1 MGTRVLIQGVRISYP
16 HLAQPRAVQ
25 AGDTPKYGAAFLIP
39 KGHPAIAQL
48 LQAAANEMGARWG
61 ATPPPTLKPL
71 PMYDGDT
78 DPKYN
83 TVPANNGHMILNTS
97 ALDQPHLVDQNNVKL
112 VPNTA
117 GQVFYAGA
125 VVDAFVSAYPYGDKP
140 GSLSKGIAAGLD
152 GVRFV
157 QDGDRLDNRPSAE
170 EMFGAPA
177 GAPAPIAPGIQQGAP
192 AQLVQQPVQSV
203 APAGVPQPQYAPPPP
218 AGTPY
223 PAGIPTTAAP
233 VAPQPAGAPSP
244 GGPAFLG

>member
-1 MGTRVLIQGVRISYP
+1 MGTRVLIQGVRLSYP
-16 HLAQPRAVQ
+16 HLAQARAVQ
-25 AGDTPKYGAAFLIP
+25 AGDVPKFGAAFLIP

-48 LQAAANEMGARWG
+48 LQAAANEIGARWG

-97 ALDQPHLVDQNNVKL
+97 ALDQPHMVDQNNVP
-112 VPNTA
+112 VIQPSM
-117 GQVFYAGA
+117 FYAGA
-125 VVDAFVSAYPYGDKP
+125 VVDAFVSAYSYGDKP
-140 GSLSKGIAAGLD
+140 GALSKGIAAGLD
-152 GVRFV
+152 GVRFM
-157 QDGDRLDNRPSAE
+157 QDGDRLDNRPTAA

-192 AQLVQQPVQSV
+192 AQPVQQPVQPV
-203 APAGVPQPQYAPPPP
+203 APAGVSQPQYAPPPP

-233 VAPQPAGAPSP
+233 VAPQPAGAPP
-244 GGPAFLG
+244 AGGPAFLG

>member
-16 HLAQPRAVQ
+16 HLAQARAVQ
-25 AGDTPKYGAAFLIP
+25 AGDTPKFGAAFLIP

-48 LQAAANEMGARWG
+48 LQAAANEIGARWG
-61 ATPPPTLKPL
+61 ATPPPTLKQIPL
-71 PMYDGDT
+71 YDGDA

-97 ALDQPHLVDQNNVKL
+97 AIDQPHLVDQNNVKI

-125 VVDAFVSAYPYGDKP
+125 IVDAFVSAYSYGDKP

-152 GVRFV
+152 GVKFI

-177 GAPAPIAPGIQQGAP
+177 GAPPPIAAGVVGQP
-192 AQLVQQPVQSV
+192 LQQPVQQM
-203 APAGVPQPQYAPPPP
+203 APAGYPAPQQAPPPP
-218 AGTPY
+218 AGAPY
-223 PAGIPTTAAP
+223 PAGIPPAAAP
-233 VAPQPAGAPSP
+233 VAPQPAGAPPP